1 MDISLFFEPIDHSK
15 EQYPEKTFG
24 SLVQAHTKES
34 IPDPRDAQIA
44 IFGVRSDPGREHGSL
59 NKAPDAVRK
68 ELYALFMKDMRVSI
82 VDLGNMNGGHTE
94 KDTLFALSTVLAE
107 LIQNNTIPIV
117 IGGGKGLAF
126 ANYLAYE
133 KLERTVNIAS
143 IEGSMEVGVPDDEL
157 SPSSYLTKIVMHRP
171 NYLFNFAN
179 IGYQS
184 YQTDTAMVDLMNKLF
199 FDAVRLGDV
208 RNATVNAEPLIR
220 DSDLVLMNISAVK
233 GGDAPGSVDPS
244 PNGFGSEDIC
254 QLSMYAGLSDK
265 VSSFAVYEFD
275 PERDIDNRTSKL
287 VAQMVW
293 CFIDGFCG
301 RVTDVPYLNKKQFIQ
316 YHVAIGNGKQ
326 DIVFLKS
333 KKSDRWWVQVPYAR
347 SENSGP
353 IRQHYAPCSYSE
365 YSMALQD
372 EVPDTWWKTYQKLV

>member
-1 MDISLFFEPIDHSK
+1 MDISLFFEPIDLSK

-24 SLVQAHTKES
+24 ALVQAHTKEH

-44 IFGVRSDPGREHGSL
+44 IIGVRSDPGREHDPL
-59 NKAPDAVRK
+59 KKAPDAVRK
-68 ELYALFMKDMRVSI
+68 ELYTLFMKNANVSI
-82 VDLGNMNGGHTE
+82 VDLGNMNSGHTE
-94 KDTLFALSTVLAE
+94 QDTLFALSTVLAE

-117 IGGGKGLAF
+117 LGGGKGLAF

-143 IEGSMEVGVPDDEL
+143 IEGTMDVGVPDEEL
-157 SPSSYLTKIVMHRP
+157 KPSSYLTKIVMHRP

-208 RNATVNAEPLIR
+208 RNATINAEPLIR

-233 GGDAPGSVDPS
+233 AGDAPGTIDPG
-244 PNGFGSEDIC
+244 PNGLGSEDIC

-265 VSSFAVYEFD
+265 VSCFAVYEFD
-275 PERDIDNRTSKL
+275 PGRDIDSRTSKL

-293 CFIDGFCG
+293 CFVAGFLG
-301 RVTDVPYLNKKQFIQ
+301 RVTDVPYLNKRQFIQ
-316 YHVAIGNGKQ
+316 YYVSIGDGKQ
-326 DIVFLKS
+326 DLVFLKS
-333 KKSDRWWVQVPYAR
+333 KKSDRWWVQVPYSN

-353 IRQHYAPCSYSE
+353 QRQHYAPCSYND
-365 YSMALQD
+365 YSMALRD